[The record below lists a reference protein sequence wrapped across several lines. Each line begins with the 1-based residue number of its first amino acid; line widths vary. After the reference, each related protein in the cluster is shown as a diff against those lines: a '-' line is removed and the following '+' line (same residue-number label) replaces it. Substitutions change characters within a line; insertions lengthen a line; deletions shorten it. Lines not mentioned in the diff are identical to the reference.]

1 MTMLPEPTRLCIR
14 LPCELPAEITFSG
27 GETEII
33 KKAIVSN
40 ISTTGIQILS
50 PSFIATG
57 QKVQASFKVPGQTSK
72 TTLYAEVIRIESLQG
87 RMIGHYPYALGAKF
101 VASKRNQTNEIA
113 RFISSKIT
121 CASGRMLA
129 AMLCFILGIFQVGR
143 TLLHTFFA
151 SSNLATLDLRGFSG
165 SITENWVSHPLL
177 LGSMALGFLFSALF
191 YVLNKKNF
199 MILGF
204 FWALAQILLSAIT
217 LFARRGLL
225 SGDLTDMALLCGEL
239 LLFGLAI
246 GLITININLRTQFK
260 KIEESLSA
268 DRSSSGL
275 NRPTFTIL

>member
-1 MTMLPEPTRLCIR
+1 
-14 LPCELPAEITFSG
+14 
-27 GETEII
+27 
-33 KKAIVSN
+33 
-40 ISTTGIQILS
+40 
-50 PSFIATG
+50 
-57 QKVQASFKVPGQTSK
+57 
-72 TTLYAEVIRIESLQG
+72 
-87 RMIGHYPYALGAKF
+87 
-101 VASKRNQTNEIA
+101 
-113 RFISSKIT
+113 
-121 CASGRMLA
+121 
-129 AMLCFILGIFQVGR
+129 
-143 TLLHTFFA
+143 
-151 SSNLATLDLRGFSG
+151 
-165 SITENWVSHPLL
+165 
-177 LGSMALGFLFSALF
+177 
-191 YVLNKKNF
+191 